1 MNFNGYEAA
10 AITIVSKV
18 SPWLTPIPTAW
29 LVYDRTMLHL
39 HWPQWVAICAGITLE
54 LLGVAILSTALA
66 LYAYNRKKLKS
77 HPVAPLWLAVILVA
91 VYLVT
96 ALLLVMV
103 LDIAPGIAVY
113 SQALFP
119 VLSLAAFVLLGLR
132 LDHQERVTTIATGK
146 AEAKERRAELRAAR
160 AEVESEPAELEP
172 PPQFATK
179 KEHIQYLLDT
189 EPGITPTELIM
200 RTGASA
206 SYVSELTRSPLDK
219 DLKV

>member
-1 MNFNGYEAA
+1 MNFNGYEAV

-39 HWPQWVAICAGITLE
+39 HWPRWVAICAGVTLE

-66 LYAYNRKKLKS
+66 LYAYNRKKRKS
-77 HPVAPLWLAVILVA
+77 DPLAPLWLAVVLVA

-132 LDHQERVTTIATGK
+132 LDHQERVTAIATGK
-146 AEAKERRAELRAAR
+146 ADAKAERARKRAEKAMQ
-160 AEVESEPAELEP
+160 EPEPAPLYVDTG
-172 PPQFATK
+172 TK
-179 KEHIQYLLDT
+179 TMQVPRLAQLHPEGSRARLAQEVGCAASTVTRALT
-189 EPGITPTELIM
+189 
-200 RTGASA
+200 TG
-206 SYVSELTRSPLDK
+206 EGQE
-219 DLKV
+219 

>member
-29 LVYDRTMLHL
+29 LVYGRTMLHL
-39 HWPQWVAICAGITLE
+39 HWPQWVAICAGVTLE

-77 HPVAPLWLAVILVA
+77 HPVAPLWLAVVLVA
-91 VYLVT
+91 AYLVT

-146 AEAKERRAELRAAR
+146 AEAKAERVRKRAEKMTQETEADAPSAQV
-160 AEVESEPAELEP
+160 AETATKTVQAQRLAELHPEWNRARIA
-172 PPQFATK
+172 Q
-179 KEHIQYLLDT
+179 EV
-189 EPGITPTELIM
+189 GC
-200 RTGASA
+200 SA
-206 SYVSELTRSPLDK
+206 STVTRALMT
-219 DLKV
+219 

>member
-1 MNFNGYEAA
+1 VNFNGYEAA

-39 HWPQWVAICAGITLE
+39 HWPQWVAICAGVTLE

-146 AEAKERRAELRAAR
+146 AEAKEERARKRAEKMTQETEVDAPSAQV
-160 AEVESEPAELEP
+160 AETVTKTVQAQRLAELHPEWNRARIA
-172 PPQFATK
+172 Q
-179 KEHIQYLLDT
+179 EI
-189 EPGITPTELIM
+189 GC
-200 RTGASA
+200 SA
-206 SYVSELTRSPLDK
+206 STVTRALMT
-219 DLKV
+219 

>member
-39 HWPQWVAICAGITLE
+39 HWPQWVAICAGVTLE

-146 AEAKERRAELRAAR
+146 AEAKERRSELKAER
-160 AEVESEPAELEP
+160 AERKAEQLEQRSEQLSYHWKCPRNDCD
-172 PPQFATK
+172 FVATSR
-179 KEHIQYLLDT
+179 HQRA
-189 EPGITPTELIM
+189 GHGNAH
-200 RTGASA
+200 RTKGASRGTE
-206 SYVSELTRSPLDK
+206 V
-219 DLKV
+219 

>member
-10 AITIVSKV
+10 AITVVSKV

-39 HWPQWVAICAGITLE
+39 HWPRWVAICAGVTLE

-66 LYAYNRKKLKS
+66 LYAYNRKKRKS
-77 HPVAPLWLAVILVA
+77 DPMAPLWLAVCLVA

-132 LDHQERVTTIATGK
+132 LDHQERVTAIATNK
-146 AEAKERRAELRAAR
+146 AEAKAL
-160 AEVESEPAELEP
+160 SLI
-172 PPQFATK
+172 
-179 KEHIQYLLDT
+179 HI
-189 EPGITPTELIM
+189 
-200 RTGASA
+200 
-206 SYVSELTRSPLDK
+206 
-219 DLKV
+219 

>member
-1 MNFNGYEAA
+1 VNFNGYEAA

-39 HWPQWVAICAGITLE
+39 HWPQWVAICAGVTLE

-132 LDHQERVTTIATGK
+132 LDHQERVTTIAAGK
-146 AEAKERRAELRAAR
+146 AEAKEERARKRAEKMTQETEADAPSAQV
-160 AEVESEPAELEP
+160 AETATKTAQAQRLAELHPEWNRARIA
-172 PPQFATK
+172 Q
-179 KEHIQYLLDT
+179 EI
-189 EPGITPTELIM
+189 GC
-200 RTGASA
+200 SA
-206 SYVSELTRSPLDK
+206 STVTRALMT
-219 DLKV
+219 

>member
-1 MNFNGYEAA
+1 MNFNGYEAT
-10 AITIVSKV
+10 AIAVVSKV

-39 HWPQWVAICAGITLE
+39 HWPRWVAICAGVTLE

-66 LYAYNRKKLKS
+66 LYAYNRKKRKS
-77 HPVAPLWLAVILVA
+77 DPLAPLWLAVVLVA

-132 LDHQERVTTIATGK
+132 LDHQERVTAIATGK
-146 AEAKERRAELRAAR
+146 ADAKKRRAELSAAK
-160 AEVESEPAELEP
+160 SELKPDKPEPEP

-179 KEHIQYLLDT
+179 KEHITHLLAT

-206 SYVSELTRSPLDK
+206 SYVSELTKEMKGERE
-219 DLKV
+219 